1 MRKRG
6 CVMQQKS
13 FGSQLFRIA
22 GPVLVQWVAGLFV
35 NICASTYWLASH
47 MGEFLKASQDEQ
59 AIMDFT
65 MKMMESM
72 LKYSTVITTITAV
85 ITLPI
90 VCMMFFRDRK
100 KEREAEIVKKQQI
113 KVWKYWPIIILGIA
127 ACVAV
132 NNILVLYQAAFPSAA
147 YETTTQ
153 SLYQAGFVMQVIG
166 LGIIVPAAEE
176 MVYRGL
182 LYSRLKETMK
192 RGWAMF
198 YCAMVFGLFHGNS
211 VQLIYGCAVS
221 VAMCYLYDK
230 YRSVK
235 APIFGHI
242 VLNMTSLILT
252 KAGTMKWI
260 FATPLRM
267 GIVTVVCAA
276 VAAAMFLAIQA
287 VDHTGEDNHMPKPE
301 NLTMM

>member
-22 GPVLVQWVAGLFV
+22 GPVLVQWAAGLFV
-35 NICASTYWLASH
+35 NICASTYWMASH

-65 MKMMESM
+65 MKMMENM
-72 LKYSTVITTITAV
+72 LKYSTLITTITAV

-90 VCMMFFRDRK
+90 VCFMFFRDRK
-100 KEREAEIVKKQQI
+100 KEKEAGMVKKQV
-113 KVWKYWPIIILGIA
+113 KVWKYWPIILLGVA
-127 ACVAV
+127 ACIAV
-132 NNILVLYQAAFPSAA
+132 NNLLVLYQAAFPSAT

-153 SLYQAGFVMQVIG
+153 SLYQAGFVLQVIG
-166 LGIIVPAAEE
+166 LGILIPAAEE

-230 YRSVK
+230 YGSVK
-235 APIFGHI
+235 APVFGHM

-252 KAGTMKWI
+252 KAGTMEWI

-267 GIVTVVCAA
+267 GIVTVLCAA
-276 VAAAMFLAIQA
+276 VAAAMFLAIQTIKGR
-287 VDHTGEDNHMPKPE
+287 DEDDQIPKPE
-301 NLTMM
+301 NLTTM